1 MLIAYLVLS
10 GTVLLNVLEVLPF
23 APWLLRLFRTVK
35 SETLLASLANIG
47 LFGWLTYRY
56 LRLTARNSIQPELTK
71 PRTQQE

>member
-1 MLIAYLVLS
+1 M
-10 GTVLLNVLEVLPF
+10 LPF

-56 LRLTARNSIQPELTK
+56 LRLTSQNPIQPCLAESTIQ
-71 PRTQQE
+71 RE